1 MAFHIDIMA
10 QEAARQAAQ
19 IASIAAAANCVF
31 SGCAPA
37 DPLVRDNILLN
48 LLDVI
53 EELAGHAVGT
63 MELIER
69 ETAKAA

>member
-1 MAFHIDIMA
+1 MAIHIDLMA
-10 QEAARQAAQ
+10 NEAGRQAAQ
-19 IASIAAAANCVF
+19 IASLAAAAACVF
-31 SGCAPA
+31 GGGAPA

-53 EELAGHAVGT
+53 EVLAGHAEGT